1 MRRQRRARAASEI
14 NVSGIKNL
22 SARIHRE
29 GGRGFFARGRVGG
42 FARRGFFTG
51 RFFGF
56 LTDMA
61 RYGRYSIV
69 TCGVRLGTF
78 TRGVVMIS
86 RLVGEVV
93 EIEGDVVVIDVQ
105 GVGYE
110 VLCTSSLLLRT
121 SLGSKVTVTVYTDV
135 KEDSIRLFG
144 FDSVAERHVFLLLNR
159 VSGMGPRSSLDVVS
173 NVAIRDLLRA
183 IGSGDVKA
191 LMSIKGVGKKKA
203 ERIVVELKDLVANM
217 AGERAESL
225 RAMVTVEKGPG
236 DRASGLSTD
245 AVSALE
251 VLGFGRKDAE
261 SAVSQALAAQVSFEA
276 VGDLVREAL
285 RFV

>member
-1 MRRQRRARAASEI
+1 
-14 NVSGIKNL
+14 
-22 SARIHRE
+22 
-29 GGRGFFARGRVGG
+29 
-42 FARRGFFTG
+42 
-51 RFFGF
+51 
-56 LTDMA
+56 
-61 RYGRYSIV
+61 
-69 TCGVRLGTF
+69 
-78 TRGVVMIS
+78 MIS
-86 RLVGEVV
+86 RLHGEVV
-93 EIEGDVVVIDVQ
+93 EVEGDGVVIDVQ

-110 VLCTSSLLLRT
+110 VACTSGLLSRLT
-121 SLGSKVTVTVYTDV
+121 IGEKATLSVYTDV
-135 KEDSIRLFG
+135 REDAIRLFG

-217 AGERAESL
+217 AGERADSL
-225 RAMVTVEKGPG
+225 RSAITVERGPIE
-236 DRASGLSTD
+236 RANGLSLD

-251 VLGFGRKDAE
+251 VLGFAKKDAE
-261 SAVSQALAAQVSFEA
+261 SAVGQALASKGSFEA

>member
-1 MRRQRRARAASEI
+1 MHLGAP
-14 NVSGIKNL
+14 L
-22 SARIHRE
+22 SSDDRE
-29 GGRGFFARGRVGG
+29 KA
-42 FARRGFFTG
+42 T
-51 RFFGF
+51 
-56 LTDMA
+56 L
-61 RYGRYSIV
+61 S
-69 TCGVRLGTF
+69 
-78 TRGVVMIS
+78 
-86 RLVGEVV
+86 
-93 EIEGDVVVIDVQ
+93 
-105 GVGYE
+105 
-110 VLCTSSLLLRT
+110 
-121 SLGSKVTVTVYTDV
+121 VYTDV
-135 KEDSIRLFG
+135 REDAIRLFG

-217 AGERAESL
+217 AGERADSL
-225 RAMVTVEKGPG
+225 RSAITVERGPIE
-236 DRASGLSTD
+236 RANGLSLD

-251 VLGFGRKDAE
+251 VLGFAKKDAE
-261 SAVSQALAAQVSFEA
+261 SAVGQALASKGSFEA